1 MYVCQ
6 SWGQS
11 FNTLNKMQALQ
22 DTAALIIVFRTNND
36 NVGELLRVCWREL
49 FICKRCNKKFVT
61 LPPPPPPLSKTILLN
76 HKIYINITLD
86 ITTKTLS

>member
-1 MYVCQ
+1 MSNIFCTPIWYTYACQ

-22 DTAALIIVFRTNND
+22 VTAAWIIVFRTNND

-49 FICKRCNKKFVT
+49 FICKRCTNKFVN
-61 LPPPPPPLSKTILLN
+61 PPFQNYFIKS
-76 HKIYINITLD
+76 
-86 ITTKTLS
+86 